1 MTACDQVSSARR
13 FIQPGPPW
21 TNRKPSGSN
30 RSLQTESF
38 YSTAWT
44 RNDQRTA
51 AIDSWL
57 EHYNTARSHS
67 AR

>member
-1 MTACDQVSSARR
+1 M
-13 FIQPGPPW
+13 QPGPPW